1 MRICASACLRSPA
14 TRAYARRSTAVAGQV
29 GADVSRSLAPAG
41 VMIVY
46 GALSTHRQTD
56 ADQFAIPL
64 DARSMIYGTKIV
76 RGFWLYRWFSTTPQ
90 DQIAAAMAQTFKLV
104 VDETIRIPEGQPV
117 RLRQFADA
125 VRLAEAPGHG
135 GKPLLVLEEARRYR
149 EIRPPS
155 PPRSATS
162 SQALG

>member
-1 MRICASACLRSPA
+1 
-14 TRAYARRSTAVAGQV
+14 
-29 GADVSRSLAPAG
+29 
-41 VMIVY
+41 MIVY

-56 ADQFAIPL
+56 ADQLTIPL
-64 DARSMIYGTKIV
+64 DAGSMIYGTKIV
-76 RGFWLYRWFSTTPQ
+76 RGFWLYRWFCTTPQ

-135 GKPLLVLEEARRYR
+135 GKPLLVLEEA
-149 EIRPPS
+149 
-155 PPRSATS
+155 
-162 SQALG
+162 